1 MPRFEFS
8 LSGPDETLR
17 LAGAV
22 TSPTFAQAMEAIAE
36 QARVGRGDLL
46 EIGVSDF
53 PPAHFEAFMEGL
65 NDQVSWQQSGK
76 KAA

>member
-46 EIGVSDF
+46 EIGVTGF
-53 PPAHFEAFMEGL
+53 PPAHFEAYLEGL
-65 NDQVSWQQSGK
+65 NDQVNWQQSGK